1 MSYDL
6 EESIGFKINQT
17 ANKINNKFLIII
29 CFLLNNYIN
38 VTNLFYEKQY
48 Y

>member
-17 ANKINNKFLIII
+17 ANKINNKFIK
-29 CFLLNNYIN
+29 LLQNYN
-38 VTNLFYEKQY
+38 K
-48 Y
+48 